1 MGNVHPGS
9 TLTRTTGALDSFV
22 AELGA
27 DVIYEKRCSGDVR
40 PLCQPLTCAIY
51 DSIGSARFL
60 KTVKCRHRNG
70 YLVIKVFIKPDPGL
84 SLRTYLRRL
93 KSELFLCLFCIQG
106 LTKDFCVVDRE
117 SLSDIA
123 NIYNYQAFVETD
135 KAGYIIRQWIASNLY
150 DRIR

>member
-22 AELGA
+22 AELGT
-27 DVIYEKRCSGDVR
+27 DIVYEKRCSGNVTCSC
-40 PLCQPLTCAIY
+40 PTLTTFE
-51 DSIGSARFL
+51 SIGSARFL

-93 KSELFLCLFCIQG
+93 KSESISFLFVSRNNNCLYSGQG
-106 LTKDFCVVDRE
+106 IFGRYSKYLQLPGVCGDGQSR
-117 SLSDIA
+117 
-123 NIYNYQAFVETD
+123 IYH
-135 KAGYIIRQWIASNLY
+135 
-150 DRIR
+150 